1 MAAKS
6 NKTVLPFSI
15 LYLLLIFLSLQSLVE
30 GACKLHDAAWEAGKG
45 PLVTQPSKNDPAKVK
60 VDWSNII
67 KNAR

>member
-1 MAAKS
+1 M
-6 NKTVLPFSI
+6 
-15 LYLLLIFLSLQSLVE
+15 YLLFIFMNLQNVVE
-30 GACKLHDAAWEAGKG
+30 GACKLHDAAWETGKG

>member
-1 MAAKS
+1 MAAF
-6 NKTVLPFSI
+6 NKRTLLTFKLV
-15 LYLLLIFLSLQSLVE
+15 YLLFIFMNLQNVVE
-30 GACKLHDAAWEAGKG
+30 GACKLHDAAWETGKG